1 MSTSQSLG
9 LGPSLLS
16 SEEILQQA
24 ISLTM
29 SDGFLTEDEILAAF
43 LFFTS
48 SSEDVVHIT
57 RTFITLGS
65 NQAVQCRF
73 LINQLNAAP
82 LLLEKAKDKD
92 KDDSMLY

>member
-1 MSTSQSLG
+1 
-9 LGPSLLS
+9 
-16 SEEILQQA
+16 
-24 ISLTM
+24 M